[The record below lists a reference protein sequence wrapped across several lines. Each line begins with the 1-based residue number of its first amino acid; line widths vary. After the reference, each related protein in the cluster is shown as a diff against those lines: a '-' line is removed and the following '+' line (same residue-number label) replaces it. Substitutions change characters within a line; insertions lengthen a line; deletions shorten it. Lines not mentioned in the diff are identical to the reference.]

1 MNCNLQGLQ
10 LAERTQTTLKELHS
24 FNVGIFEM
32 RSKPERFPDAYHPG
46 SPTYCARIHNSSEE
60 GRKLTKCEEATDTCV
75 RPSSV
80 CACEKQLWTF
90 WWQRHLSVSS
100 VKAQGCTPA
109 VFSMKARLA
118 SSEPC
123 YFSEKAT
130 DWIRIL
136 SSSCHQKSKG
146 LWKRVG
152 SFKKSL
158 MVYIAPSPADMMEWR
173 NRKTGTKS
181 LWEWKGDRGYSSLDS
196 A

>member
-1 MNCNLQGLQ
+1 MCASFQCLCIW
-10 LAERTQTTLKELHS
+10 ETTLNFL
-24 FNVGIFEM
+24 V
-32 RSKPERFPDAYHPG
+32 A
-46 SPTYCARIHNSSEE
+46 
-60 GRKLTKCEEATDTCV
+60 
-75 RPSSV
+75 
-80 CACEKQLWTF
+80 Q
-90 WWQRHLSVSS
+90 HLSVSS

-109 VFSMKARLA
+109 VFYMKARLA

-136 SSSCHQKSKG
+136 SSSCHRKSKG

-181 LWEWKGDRGYSSLDS
+181 FWEWKGDRGYSSLDPALHCFTIATVS
-196 A
+196 LLKCQHFWLKTLKVGEKPDFSPI